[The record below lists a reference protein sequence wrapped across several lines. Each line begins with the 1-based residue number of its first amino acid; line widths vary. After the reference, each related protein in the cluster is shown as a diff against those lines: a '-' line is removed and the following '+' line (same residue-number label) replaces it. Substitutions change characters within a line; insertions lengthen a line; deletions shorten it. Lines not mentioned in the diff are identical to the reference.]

1 MFSPLN
7 YGYSPQKAREMAEN
21 ILNELGISH
30 LKDKIIH
37 YLSGGEKRKVALAGA
52 LVMSP
57 ELLVLDEPFSGLDMK
72 SQHTYVRLIDDYSRQ
87 KGISVILS
95 THDIE
100 LTVDFADTIYLIS
113 SQNKLFLK
121 GSPKELFCQPKELEK
136 FNLEPPAILDLF
148 VRLKEK
154 NVNTEIPTTVDEAV
168 DLLLAKLNVQ

>member
-7 YGYSPQKAREMAEN
+7 YGHPPHKAREMAEN
-21 ILNELGISH
+21 ILDELGISH

-72 SQHTYVRLIDDYSRQ
+72 SQHAYVRLIDDYSRQ

-100 LTVDFADTIYLIS
+100 LTVGFADTIYLIS

-121 GSPKELFCQPKELEK
+121 GTPKELFCQPKELEK

-154 NVNTEIPTTVDEAV
+154 GIDTEIPSTVDEAV
-168 DLLLAKLNVQ
+168 ELLLAKLNM